1 MKELGRSN
9 PQAMSVQAT
18 AYSQNCEIQILGNI
32 TNRQT
37 YDAATGHFEPDYTQR
52 ACQMFPKCLLLDPD
66 NPVETETFNSQL
78 TSFQWVEV
86 TSAGQT
92 PIYPTSN
99 GVKDGY
105 DVDKEGEYKGMLYIK
120 GNGKVGVKRTV
131 RFIGKWTDPVSG
143 YVYRFQQDK
152 PLDIEDATDARP
164 VITLDSP
171 SAVTWNPLRQQAEQ
185 TIRANVMLGSQ
196 DVTSSK
202 KCKIW
207 WVRVLDDG
215 SREQIT
221 SGNVSDSWEIKEAT
235 TAENGQIT
243 SITIDRN
250 LIGDS
255 ISYEVYAAYRAEGV
269 LPTEYTS
276 TDAKAITTIVRVIPA
291 LEVRY
296 VGTTTSISEGV
307 AKVLCRAIVID
318 GSGVIDTDTWSEYA
332 KMKWEHV
339 AYTVDKN
346 GNRAENATLI
356 GYGAETTVPVD
367 ESKFLRLTLLDRGN
381 FVALIDDDGSY
392 LVDDSGNRII
402 ERELTD

>member
-1 MKELGRSN
+1 MKELGKSN

-18 AYSQNCEIQILGNI
+18 AYSQICEIQILGSI

-52 ACQMFPKCLLLDPD
+52 ACQMFPRCLLLDPD
-66 NPVETETFNSQL
+66 NPVETGVFNSQL
-78 TSFQWVEV
+78 TSFQWVEI
-86 TSAGQT
+86 TAAGQT
-92 PIYPTSN
+92 PIYPTSD
-99 GVKDGY
+99 GVKAGY

-120 GNGKVGVKRTV
+120 DNGKIGVKRTV

-171 SAVTWNPLRQQAEQ
+171 AAVTWNPLRQQAEQ
-185 TIRANVMLGSQ
+185 TIRANVILGSQ
-196 DVTSSK
+196 DVTASK

-207 WVRVLDDG
+207 WVRILDDG
-215 SREQIT
+215 SRENIT
-221 SGNVSDSWEIKEAT
+221 ASNISDSWEIKAAT
-235 TAENGQIT
+235 TAENGLIT

-255 ISYEVYAAYRAEGV
+255 ISYEVYAAYRAEGA
-269 LPTEYTS
+269 LPADYAS
-276 TDAKAITTIVRVIPA
+276 TDAKATTTIARVIPA

-296 VGTTTSISEGV
+296 IGTITSVSEGV
-307 AKVLCRAIVID
+307 AKVLCRAIVVD
-318 GSGVIDTDTWSEYA
+318 GSGVIDANTWNEHA
-332 KMKWEHV
+332 KMKWEQV
-339 AYTVDKN
+339 VFTVDKN
-346 GNRAENATLI
+346 GNRAESATLI
-356 GYGAETTVPVD
+356 GYGEEMTVPVD
-367 ESKFLRLTLLDRGN
+367 EAKFLRLTLLDRGN
-381 FVALIDDDGSY
+381 FVALVDSDGSY

>member
-1 MKELGRSN
+1 MKELGKSN
-9 PQAMSVQAT
+9 PQAMSMQAT
-18 AYSQNCEIQILGNI
+18 AYSQICEIQILGNI

-52 ACQMFPKCLLLDPD
+52 ACQMFPRCLLLDPD
-66 NPVETETFNSQL
+66 NPVETGVFNSQL
-78 TSFQWVEV
+78 TSFQWIEV
-86 TSAGQT
+86 TAAGQT
-92 PIYPTSN
+92 PIYPTSD
-99 GVKDGY
+99 GVKAGY

-120 GNGKVGVKRTV
+120 DNGKIGVKRTV

-164 VITLDSP
+164 VVSLDSP
-171 SAVTWNPLRQQAEQ
+171 AAVTWNPLRQQAEQ
-185 TIRANVMLGSQ
+185 VIRANVILGSQ
-196 DVTSSK
+196 DVTASK

-207 WVRVLDDG
+207 WVRILDDG
-215 SREQIT
+215 SKEPIT
-221 SGNVSDSWEIKEAT
+221 ASNIADSWEIKEAT

-243 SITIDRN
+243 GITIDRN

-255 ISYEVYAAYRAEGV
+255 ISYEVYAAYRAEGE
-269 LPTEYTS
+269 LPADYVS
-276 TDAKAITTIVRVIPA
+276 TDAKAVTTIVRVIPA

-296 VGTTTSISEGV
+296 VGTTTSVSNGV

-318 GSGVIDTDTWSEYA
+318 GSGVIDSETWGRQA

-339 AYTVDKN
+339 VFTVDKN
-346 GNRAENATLI
+346 GNRAESATLI
-356 GYGAETTVPVD
+356 GYGEEMTVPVD
-367 ESKFLRLTLLDRGN
+367 DTKFLRLTLLDRGN
-381 FVALIDDDGSY
+381 FVALVDSDGSY